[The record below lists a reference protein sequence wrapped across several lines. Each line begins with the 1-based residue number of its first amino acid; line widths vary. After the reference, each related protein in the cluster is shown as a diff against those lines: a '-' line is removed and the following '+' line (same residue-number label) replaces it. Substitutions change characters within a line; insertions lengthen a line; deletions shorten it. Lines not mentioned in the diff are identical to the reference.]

1 MRIKANLAV
10 AVAKD
15 NLNQDILNSIGNSED
30 LEQAKEKARDAQK
43 MLDDAQKAYEAA
55 QAAVKVALDKLAN
68 AEQLIAPNK
77 LAPMLQFGTLQNI
90 TEIEESLKNSGVS
103 DENVK
108 GMLANLNTAF
118 GDLKAA
124 KDVKDAAEEAK
135 KAADDAVGKAEEN
148 QRNQIIGGDDFD
160 DTGVT
165 IDDQVIPLASG
176 PVTRAE
182 FVDYLWRHEGEP
194 APVEDS
200 GLFEDVTEEHE
211 FSPAMAWAKSV
222 GIISAYEDGTFEPD
236 ELVTVAAV
244 REILDNFA
252 RVFGTN
258 AVAAADL
265 ASLSGD
271 DDEAVLNCDEVLAE
285 FFGEEYAS
293 TEEDEAA

>member
-176 PVTRAE
+176 PVTRAQ
-182 FVDYLWRHEGEP
+182 FIDYLWRHEG
-194 APVEDS
+194 
-200 GLFEDVTEEHE
+200 
-211 FSPAMAWAKSV
+211 SPAAEGELFADHEYAPAIAWALSFEL
-222 GIISAYEDGTFEPD
+222 IDETFQPD
-236 ELVTVAAV
+236 ELVTVADV
-244 REILDNFA
+244 RAILGSFA
-252 RVFGTN
+252 QVFGTN
-258 AVAAADL
+258 AVSVADL
-265 ASLSGD
+265 TTLTGGD
-271 DDEAVLNCDEVLAE
+271 GEAVMNCDQVLAE
-285 FFGEEYAS
+285 FFGEKYLLP
-293 TEEDEAA
+293 EDLDSLETDDAA